1 MNHKT
6 HLKRKTA
13 NCQYKFVGFREFVVL
28 HKNGVIFLSYLSN
41 KIKEFQKEKGIRSVR
56 AIATESGVPVSTLY
70 DVIKERTNNLSVEN
84 SQKLADFMGISVDEL
99 YGKEK
104 SSPGAEEKTP
114 RERKYDEIISLLQA
128 LPEEKVTEA
137 IRYLKYL
144 ADN

>member
-104 SSPGAEEKTP
+104 SPDVAETTS
-114 RERKYDEIISLLQA
+114 REDDEILNLLHT
-128 LPEEKVTEA
+128 LPEEKRSEVL
-137 IRYLKYL
+137 RYMKYL
-144 ADN
+144 ANN